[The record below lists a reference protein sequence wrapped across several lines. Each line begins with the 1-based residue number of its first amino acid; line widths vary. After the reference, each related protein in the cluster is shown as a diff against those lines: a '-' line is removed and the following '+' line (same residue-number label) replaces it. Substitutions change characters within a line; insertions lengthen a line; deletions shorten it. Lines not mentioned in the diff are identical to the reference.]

1 MRQDEAPEQVTDD
14 AGGMSLREWETFR
27 IRAAALEQ
35 AVAWVSVWDASSTSD
50 VLEVAEE
57 FEAFLRGEN
66 SNGTE
71 S

>member
-1 MRQDEAPEQVTDD
+1 MSQDREKGIDD
-14 AGGMSLREWETFR
+14 ERGMSIVQWETFR